1 MNLITKTMSNI
12 SGKLNLMQL
21 KAAIRRMDGKNGPID
36 CIVIPIEANHLFQ
49 GDKGIYLDLIAF
61 ESKTKNDAIKDTHL
75 VKQSLPKEILDAM
88 TEDEKKAMPILGNFI
103 DWDQS
108 IESQSTP
115 TEHVAKEVADLDD
128 LPF

>member
-1 MNLITKTMSNI
+1 MRVT
-12 SGKLNLMQL
+12 GKLNLMQL
-21 KAAIRRMDGKNGPID
+21 KAAIRRMDGQNGPVN
-36 CIVIPIEANHLFQ
+36 CVVIPIEANHLFQ

-88 TEDEKKAMPILGNFI
+88 TEDEKRSQPILGNLRVWGEWT
-103 DWDQS
+103 DPEPASSMEVSDE
-108 IESQSTP
+108 IE
-115 TEHVAKEVADLDD
+115 K

>member
-1 MNLITKTMSNI
+1 MSNI

-21 KAAIRRMDGKNGPID
+21 KAAIRRMDGQNGPVN
-36 CIVIPIEANHLFQ
+36 CVVIPIEANHLFQ

-88 TEDEKKAMPILGNFI
+88 TEDEKRSQPILGNLRV
-103 DWDQS
+103 WGEYQEPAPQS
-108 IESQSTP
+108 DMTVQDEISG
-115 TEHVAKEVADLDD
+115 

>member
-21 KAAIRRMDGKNGPID
+21 KAAIRRMDGQNGPVN
-36 CIVIPIEANHLFQ
+36 CVVIPIEANHLFQ

-88 TEDEKKAMPILGNFI
+88 TEDEKRSQPILGNLRVWGEWT
-103 DWDQS
+103 DPEPASSMEVSDE
-108 IESQSTP
+108 IE
-115 TEHVAKEVADLDD
+115 K

>member
-21 KAAIRRMDGKNGPID
+21 KAAIRRMDGKNGPVN
-36 CIVIPIEANHLFQ
+36 CVVIPIEANHLFQ

-88 TEDEKKAMPILGNFI
+88 TEDEKRSQPIIGNLRV
-103 DWDQS
+103 WGEYQESAPQS
-108 IESQSTP
+108 DMTVGDE
-115 TEHVAKEVADLDD
+115 KDD

>member
-1 MNLITKTMSNI
+1 MNLITKTMSKI

-88 TEDEKKAMPILGNFI
+88 TEDEKRSQPILGNLRV
-103 DWDQS
+103 WGEYTEQPPQS
-108 IESQSTP
+108 DMTVQDEISG
-115 TEHVAKEVADLDD
+115 

>member
-36 CIVIPIEANHLFQ
+36 CIVIPIEANHLFRGEQ
-49 GDKGIYLDLIAF
+49 GVYLDLIAF
-61 ESKTKNDAIKDTHL
+61 ESKTKNEKIKDTHL
-75 VKQSLPKEILDAM
+75 VKQSLPKEVLEAM
-88 TEDEKKAMPILGNFI
+88 SDEEKKSQPIIGNLRVWGEYQKSAPQSDMTVGDEK
-103 DWDQS
+103 
-108 IESQSTP
+108 
-115 TEHVAKEVADLDD
+115 DD

>member
-21 KAAIRRMDGKNGPID
+21 KAAIRKMNGANGPID
-36 CIVIPIEANHLFQ
+36 CIVIPIEANHLFRGEQ
-49 GDKGIYLDLIAF
+49 GVYLDLIAF
-61 ESKTKNDAIKDTHL
+61 ESKTKNEKIKDTHL

-88 TEDEKKAMPILGNFI
+88 TEDEKRSQPIIGNLRV
-103 DWDQS
+103 WGEYQESAPQS
-108 IESQSTP
+108 DMTVGDE
-115 TEHVAKEVADLDD
+115 KDD

>member
-88 TEDEKKAMPILGNFI
+88 TEDEKRSQPILGNLRV
-103 DWDQS
+103 WGEYVEQPPQS
-108 IESQSTP
+108 DMTVQDEISG
-115 TEHVAKEVADLDD
+115 